1 MIKVDC
7 EQGTDEWFAAKVGVA
22 SASGFDRLVTASKKP
37 SSQANDYLYE
47 LTAEWV
53 TGEKKFI
60 RPSYWMER
68 GVEMEPEARD
78 AYEFIMGVDV
88 EQIGFIYKD
97 KSKLIGCSPDGL
109 IKRHKN
115 ANGETRQAKGL
126 EIKCPAPITHVS
138 YLLQGVCPK
147 AYMAQVQ
154 GSMWITGLKQWE
166 FMSYH
171 PEYESF
177 IIRVDADESFQKALD
192 SIIPGFVEQLRESRE
207 LPKVIELRGDRL
219 ERAA

>member
-7 EQGTDEWFAAKVGVA
+7 DQGSPEWFAAKVGVA

-53 TGEKKFI
+53 TGEKKYI

-68 GVEMEPEARD
+68 GVEMEPEARES
-78 AYEFIMGVDV
+78 YEFMVDSEV

-109 IKRHKN
+109 C
-115 ANGETRQAKGL
+115 GDMGL
-126 EIKCPAPITHVS
+126 EIKCPSPINHVS

-147 AYMAQVQ
+147 GYMAQVQ
-154 GSMWITGLKQWE
+154 GSMWVTGLKQWV

-171 PEYESF
+171 PEYEPF
-177 IIRVDADESFQKALD
+177 VITVDADPVFQKALD
-192 SIIPGFVEQLRESRE
+192 EIIPPFVDLLKEARES
-207 LPKVIELRGDRL
+207 PKVIELRGDRL
-219 ERAA
+219 EKAA